1 MSAENQVNRA
11 RINELLIKGV
21 KISAVML
28 AGLGISGCGGE
39 VGIRDKDRAEDYAM
53 AMYKKTYDSASPTGK
68 FMLQYLRSTR
78 IDVQDKDGSDGDN
91 EFHRFTVNNGCLQT
105 SAYNISGG
113 VIRASVQATGFLN
126 SSSASVEA
134 ELPAASAF
142 AHVDSDT
149 PDIMTVKSGHSKSMD
164 LHFMNVAGP
173 GPLEPA
179 DKQTIDITEGTYGC
193 ERGFNV
199 GYEHISGYTSRATSP
214 YILHI
219 PIPRDEQ

>member
-1 MSAENQVNRA
+1 MSAELHTNGTDFKE
-11 RINELLIKGV
+11 RIAQGA
-21 KISAVML
+21 KIGAVL
-28 AGLGISGCGGE
+28 FAGLGVSGCGE

-53 AMYKKTYDSASPTGK
+53 AMYNKTYDSASPTGK
-68 FMLQYLRSTR
+68 FMLQYLRSTQ
-78 IDVQDKDGSDGDN
+78 IDVQDKDGDNGDN
-91 EFHRFTVNNGCLQT
+91 EFHRFTINNGCLKT
-105 SAYNISGG
+105 SSYNISGG
-113 VIRASVQATGFLN
+113 VIKASVHATNFLN
-126 SSSASVEA
+126 ESSVSIEA

-149 PDIMTVKSGHSKSMD
+149 PDKMTVKSGHSKSLD
-164 LHFMNVAGP
+164 LRFTNVTGP

-179 DKQTIDITEGTYGC
+179 DKQTIDITEHTYGC

-199 GYEHISGYTSRATSP
+199 DYQHMSGYVGRSTSP